1 MRVLFALTVAWGFL
15 IGDRDMKNADLSA
28 MPASMID
35 THLDRNDGKDE
46 SGRYMLNMGLTKR
59 EMFAMHAMQGLLSSS
74 SDSDGIW
81 TNEGPSFIA
90 SEAVAF
96 ADALLAELDK

>member
-1 MRVLFALTVAWGFL
+1 
-15 IGDRDMKNADLSA
+15 MKNADLSA

-59 EMFAMHAMQGLLSSS
+59 EMFAMHAPMQEWFFLASSVLKS
-74 SDSDGIW
+74 SDGIW
-81 TNEGPSFIA
+81 TNEGPRRG
-90 SEAVAF
+90 
-96 ADALLAELDK
+96 LLLQVKL